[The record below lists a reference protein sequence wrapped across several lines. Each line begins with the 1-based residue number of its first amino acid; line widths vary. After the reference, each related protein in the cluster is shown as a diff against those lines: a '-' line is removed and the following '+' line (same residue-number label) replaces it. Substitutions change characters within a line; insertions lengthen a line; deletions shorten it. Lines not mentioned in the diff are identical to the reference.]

1 VVPEARV
8 SGKSIFCSA
17 RRRWASVE
25 REAAA
30 RLALG
35 RARVGRAGEETSG

>member
-1 VVPEARV
+1 VVVETRV
-8 SGKSIFCSA
+8 SGRSMFCSA

-35 RARVGRAGEETSG
+35 RVRVGRPEEERRG

>member
-1 VVPEARV
+1 M
-8 SGKSIFCSA
+8 FCSA

-35 RARVGRAGEETSG
+35 RVRVGRAEEERRG